1 MAPLCNE
8 EGHIAIYTDEE
19 LPSTTLSLDPSNLA
33 SSSTREET
41 LPLTIKPAGRCSVSF
56 SPSAAIHVDA
66 VMNIDDYSQSE
77 KYECWYQV
85 AEMME
90 IRREVKETV
99 ALMNRNVPMD
109 DIIRLSAEM
118 NASGLDVTTITTHGL
133 EGKTKIGK
141 RHRKEIRMQ
150 SLAAVFDEQTLQ
162 EMDGICDPIMIARA
176 YAEYTYPTQ
185 VAAFQRAALHQKEA
199 AAIHQKDEQQSPV
212 NEDVPSAETS
222 SGIVAPATLESTKS
236 AEGCQESV
244 KVDEEEREEVALERK
259 PFSLSNDMSASSE
272 LVTHTMNNNNEN
284 IENNVEIVE
293 NDDGVNGPYY
303 NGPLRIR
310 DRFACLLPGSSSNNT
325 RSLMGAFRV
334 VHI

>member
-8 EGHIAIYTDEE
+8 EGHIAIYTDEGVS
-19 LPSTTLSLDPSNLA
+19 STTISLNPSNLA
-33 SSSTREET
+33 PSGTREET

-66 VMNIDDYSQSE
+66 VMNIDDYSPSE

-99 ALMNRNVPMD
+99 ALMNRNMTMD
-109 DIIRLSAEM
+109 YIIRLSAET

-141 RHRKEIRMQ
+141 RHRKEIRLA

-162 EMDGICDPIMIARA
+162 EMDGFCDPIMIARA

-199 AAIHQKDEQQSPV
+199 AAIHRNDDQQSPL
-212 NEDVPSAETS
+212 NEDLPSAETS
-222 SGIVAPATLESTKS
+222 SCIVAQATVESTKS
-236 AEGCQESV
+236 SEGCPASV
-244 KVDEEEREEVALERK
+244 KEEEREEVALERK
-259 PFSLSNDMSASSE
+259 PFSLSNDMPTSSE
-272 LVTHTMNNNNEN
+272 LVTHTVTNNIEN

-293 NDDGVNGPYY
+293 NDNDVNGPYY
-303 NGPLRIR
+303 NGPARIR

-334 VHI
+334 VQI

>member
-8 EGHIAIYTDEE
+8 DDHIVIYTGEE
-19 LPSTTLSLDPSNLA
+19 VSSTTINLNPSNLA
-33 SSSTREET
+33 SSNTREET
-41 LPLTIKPAGRCSVSF
+41 LPLTIKPAARCSVSF

-109 DIIRLSAEM
+109 DITRISAEM
-118 NASGLDVTTITTHGL
+118 NASGLGVTTITTYGL

-141 RHRKEIRMQ
+141 RHRKEIRLA

-162 EMDGICDPIMIARA
+162 EMDGFCDPIMIARA

-199 AAIHQKDEQQSPV
+199 AAIHRKDHQKSLL
-212 NEDVPSAETS
+212 NEELPSAETS
-222 SGIVAPATLESTKS
+222 SGIVAQSTLESTKS
-236 AEGCQESV
+236 AEGSQASV
-244 KVDEEEREEVALERK
+244 KEEEEREEVALERK
-259 PFSLSNDMSASSE
+259 PFSLSNDIPASSE

-284 IENNVEIVE
+284 IENNVEIVA
-293 NDDGVNGPYY
+293 NDDDVNAPYY

-310 DRFACLLPGSSSNNT
+310 DRFACLLPRSSSNST

-334 VHI
+334 VQI